1 MSSVNEP
8 GGVNVLLVGLGR
20 WGEEHLRALGE
31 FGVTIWAADT
41 SPERLAW
48 TVRHGI
54 APRRAVADYRAAL
67 DGVGIGMPPA
77 SPTRSC
83 G

>member
-41 SPERLAW
+41 SPD
-48 TVRHGI
+48 
-54 APRRAVADYRAAL
+54 RAVADYRAAL

>member
-1 MSSVNEP
+1 
-8 GGVNVLLVGLGR
+8 VNVRLVGLGR
-20 WGEEHLRALGE
+20 WGEKHLRALGE
-31 FGVTIWAADT
+31 LGVTIWVADT

-54 APRRAVADYRAAL
+54 APLRAVADYRAAL